1 MLEPDRT
8 RPSPVVLPTP
18 GPWRRAIFVHR
29 PNRFVVHARIT
40 SGGGEVRAHLPDP
53 GRLTELLVP
62 GRSIWLKAADRSRK
76 TRWTAV
82 YVVPEEGGLV
92 CCDTRRPNLLAAAAL
107 KAGAIAALS
116 QWSVLRSEAT
126 WGSSRFD
133 FLLGQGARRLYL
145 EAKGVSWVAEGVARF
160 PDAVT
165 ARGARHLRELAQVA
179 ATPGHGAAVLFL
191 MQRSGPVRR
200 IEAAADRDPEF
211 AAALGAARAAGVLVL
226 GYQTRMTLDAT
237 ELASPVPVVG

>member
-1 MLEPDRT
+1 MLEPART
-8 RPSPVVLPTP
+8 RPSPLVLPTP

-29 PNRFVVHARIT
+29 PNRFVVRARIT

-92 CCDTRRPNLLAAAAL
+92 CCDTRRPNQLAAAAL
-107 KAGAIAALS
+107 RGGAIAALS

-133 FLLGQGARRLYL
+133 FLLGQGAEGSTWRRRGSRGSRRAWPASPTPSPP
-145 EAKGVSWVAEGVARF
+145 EGRGTCGSWPKWRQRL
-160 PDAVT
+160 DT
-165 ARGARHLRELAQVA
+165 
-179 ATPGHGAAVLFL
+179 TPAVLFL

-211 AAALGAARAAGVLVL
+211 AAALAAARSAGVLVL

-237 ELASPVPVVG
+237 ELGSPVPVVG